1 MSKEPISCCGG
12 GGDILEGGDNRECKY
27 SLVEG
32 DEKGVCD
39 FGESSM
45 DEDEMALDE
54 GVLDGALG
62 ALGDDS

>member
-1 MSKEPISCCGG
+1 MEPISCCGG
-12 GGDILEGGDNRECKY
+12 GGDILGGGNNGECKY

-39 FGESSM
+39 FGVNSM
-45 DEDEMALDE
+45 DEDEVSLVE

-62 ALGDDS
+62 ALGDDV